1 MHAAF
6 FDKAEKIDDVM
17 ARIVNRRSADPTA
30 TLERIKA
37 LNPHVDFK
45 RLKAGTVLILP
56 DDPDIKTSGKG
67 VESFGARALN
77 ELGSAMAVGFDEAAG
92 RVRKAAADANSDRGA
107 IAESLKSKLVRREIE
122 SDAALRKQLD
132 SAASAAAGREK
143 ALSQAVDDVSVLAQS
158 FFQELDAMKK
168 LLG

>member
-6 FDKAEKIDDVM
+6 FDSAAKVDDVI
-17 ARIVNRRSADPTA
+17 AKVVNRRSADPAA

-56 DDPDIKTSGKG
+56 DGPDIKTSGKG
-67 VESFGARALN
+67 VESFGARALD
-77 ELGSAMAVGFDEAAG
+77 ELGSAMAAGFDEAG
-92 RVRKAAADANSDRGA
+92 RRVRKVADDATSDRGV

-122 SDAALRKQLD
+122 SDAALRNQLD

-143 ALSQAVDDVSVLAQS
+143 ALSQAADDVSALAKS